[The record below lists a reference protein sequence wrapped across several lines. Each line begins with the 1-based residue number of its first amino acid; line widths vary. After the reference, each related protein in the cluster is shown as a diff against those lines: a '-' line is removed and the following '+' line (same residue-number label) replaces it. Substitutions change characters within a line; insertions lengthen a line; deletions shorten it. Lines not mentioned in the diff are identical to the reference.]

1 MKILEYYLG
10 KKTTRDDG
18 IFKAPM
24 LVFQLKIFTLEFLV
38 SPGSRHVGEGD
49 IVVFSQENSKYKYK
63 YKHKTHLGAGTLVRE
78 I

>member
-1 MKILEYYLG
+1 
-10 KKTTRDDG
+10 
-18 IFKAPM
+18 M

-49 IVVFSQENSKYKYK
+49 IVVVFFSQENSKYKYKYK

>member
-1 MKILEYYLG
+1 
-10 KKTTRDDG
+10 
-18 IFKAPM
+18 M

-49 IVVFSQENSKYKYK
+49 IVVFSQENSKYKYRYKYKYKYKHKYKHKYK

>member
-1 MKILEYYLG
+1 
-10 KKTTRDDG
+10 
-18 IFKAPM
+18 M

-49 IVVFSQENSKYKYK
+49 IVVVFFSQENSKYKYK

>member
-1 MKILEYYLG
+1 
-10 KKTTRDDG
+10 
-18 IFKAPM
+18 M

-49 IVVFSQENSKYKYK
+49 IVVFSQENSKYKYEYK